1 MAGSVEHMAVAVE
14 LLREDQRQQ
23 GNFLKLKDPVHFV
36 LGNLAPDGIM
46 SRKGYVRSMKMHTH
60 FRDGI
65 PDWEFTR
72 VDHQEVFHQ
81 RIHSFCVQML
91 SDPALDRDLYLG
103 YVTHILTD
111 EIFMKTIRQE
121 FMEKIAAIG
130 LTDRDAETFEH
141 FTYDVNQIDFR
152 LGREYSG
159 IKRAENCLHCEDP
172 CSILEMVDPERKTDF
187 DAAKQ
192 ELEKVADLNVMK
204 QDPEKAAD
212 SDIVKPD
219 PERKTDFV
227 AAKPAERPAMITS
240 EELADSREWV
250 RNFFFDQAPAPQKPI
265 YYTYDRAVEFIGE
278 AAAFIKKKL
287 PEYI

>member
-23 GNFLKLKDPVHFV
+23 GSFLKLKDPVHFV

-72 VDHQEVFHQ
+72 EDHQKVFHQ
-81 RIHSFCVQML
+81 RIRSFCVQML
-91 SDPALDRDLYLG
+91 SEHALDQDLYLG

-152 LGREYSG
+152 LGREYPG
-159 IKRAENCLHCEDP
+159 IKRAEDCLRCEDS
-172 CSILEMVDPERKTDF
+172 CSILEMVEPERKADP

-192 ELEKVADLNVMK
+192 ELEKVAYLNV
-204 QDPEKAAD
+204 
-212 SDIVKPD
+212 VKPD
-219 PERKTDFV
+219 PEKVEDID
-227 AAKPAERPAMITS
+227 AAKPAERVAMITS

-250 RNFFFDQAPAPQKPI
+250 RNFFFDRAPAPQMPV

-278 AAAFIKKKL
+278 AAAFIKQKL

>member
-1 MAGSVEHMAVAVE
+1 
-14 LLREDQRQQ
+14 
-23 GNFLKLKDPVHFV
+23 
-36 LGNLAPDGIM
+36 M

-72 VDHQEVFHQ
+72 EDHQKVFHQ
-81 RIHSFCVQML
+81 RIRSFCAQML
-91 SDPALDRDLYLG
+91 SEPALDRDLYLG

-121 FMEKIAAIG
+121 FMEKIVAIG

-152 LGREYSG
+152 LGREYPG
-159 IKRAENCLHCEDP
+159 IKCAKDCLRCEDP
-172 CSILEMVDPERKTDF
+172 CSILEMVEPERKADP

-192 ELEKVADLNVMK
+192 ELEKVANLNV
-204 QDPEKAAD
+204 
-212 SDIVKPD
+212 VKPD
-219 PERKTDFV
+219 PEKVADLD
-227 AAKPAERPAMITS
+227 AAKPAERVEMITS

-250 RNFFFDQAPAPQKPI
+250 RNFFFDRAPAPQKPV

-278 AAAFIKKKL
+278 AAAFIKQKL

>member
-23 GNFLKLKDPVHFV
+23 GSFLKLKDPVHFV

-72 VDHQEVFHQ
+72 EDHQKVFHQ
-81 RIHSFCVQML
+81 RIRSFCVQML
-91 SDPALDRDLYLG
+91 SEHALDQDLYLG

-152 LGREYSG
+152 LGREYPG
-159 IKRAENCLHCEDP
+159 IKRAEDCLRCEDS
-172 CSILEMVDPERKTDF
+172 CSILEMVEPERKADP

-192 ELEKVADLNVMK
+192 ELEKVAYLNV
-204 QDPEKAAD
+204 
-212 SDIVKPD
+212 VKPD
-219 PERKTDFV
+219 PEKVEDID
-227 AAKPAERPAMITS
+227 AAKPAERVAMITS

-250 RNFFFDQAPAPQKPI
+250 GNFFFDRAPAPQKPV

-278 AAAFIKKKL
+278 AAAFIKQKL

>member
-23 GNFLKLKDPVHFV
+23 GSFLKLKDPVHFV

-72 VDHQEVFHQ
+72 EDHQKVFHQ
-81 RIHSFCVQML
+81 RIHSFCAQML
-91 SDPALDRDLYLG
+91 LEPALDRDLYLG

-130 LTDRDAETFEH
+130 LTDRDAETFEY

-152 LGREYSG
+152 LGREYPG
-159 IKRAENCLHCEDP
+159 IKCAKDCLRCEDP
-172 CSILEMVDPERKTDF
+172 CSILEMVEPERKADP

-192 ELEKVADLNVMK
+192 ELEKVANLNV
-204 QDPEKAAD
+204 
-212 SDIVKPD
+212 VKPD
-219 PERKTDFV
+219 PEKVADLD
-227 AAKPAERPAMITS
+227 AAKPAERVEMITS
-240 EELADSREWV
+240 EELADSREWI
-250 RNFFFDQAPAPQKPI
+250 RNFFFDRAPAPQKPV

-278 AAAFIKKKL
+278 AAAFIKQKL

>member
-23 GNFLKLKDPVHFV
+23 GSFLKLKDPVHFV

-72 VDHQEVFHQ
+72 EDHQKVFHQ
-81 RIHSFCVQML
+81 RIRSFCVQML
-91 SDPALDRDLYLG
+91 SEHALDQDLYLG

-152 LGREYSG
+152 LGREYPG
-159 IKRAENCLHCEDP
+159 IKRAEDCLRCEDS
-172 CSILEMVDPERKTDF
+172 CSILEMVEPERKADP

-192 ELEKVADLNVMK
+192 ELEKVAYINV
-204 QDPEKAAD
+204 
-212 SDIVKPD
+212 VKPD
-219 PERKTDFV
+219 PEKVEDID
-227 AAKPAERPAMITS
+227 AAKPAERVAMITS

-250 RNFFFDQAPAPQKPI
+250 RNFFFDQAPAPQKPV

-278 AAAFIKKKL
+278 AAAFIKQKL

>member
-23 GNFLKLKDPVHFV
+23 GSFLKLKDPVHFV

-72 VDHQEVFHQ
+72 EDHQKVFHQ
-81 RIHSFCVQML
+81 RIRSFCVQML
-91 SDPALDRDLYLG
+91 SEHALDQDLYLG

-152 LGREYSG
+152 LGREYPG
-159 IKRAENCLHCEDP
+159 IKRAEDCLRCEDS
-172 CSILEMVDPERKTDF
+172 CSILEMVEPERKADP

-192 ELEKVADLNVMK
+192 ELEKVAYLNV
-204 QDPEKAAD
+204 
-212 SDIVKPD
+212 VKPD
-219 PERKTDFV
+219 PEKV
-227 AAKPAERPAMITS
+227 ADLDVAKPAERAAMITS

-250 RNFFFDQAPAPQKPI
+250 RNFFFDRAPVPQKPV

-278 AAAFIKKKL
+278 AAAFIKQKL

>member
-23 GNFLKLKDPVHFV
+23 GSFLKLKDPVHFV

-72 VDHQEVFHQ
+72 EDHQKVFHQ
-81 RIHSFCVQML
+81 RIRSFCAQML
-91 SDPALDRDLYLG
+91 LEPALDRDLYLG

-152 LGREYSG
+152 LGREYPG
-159 IKRAENCLHCEDP
+159 IKCAKDCLRCEDP
-172 CSILEMVDPERKTDF
+172 CSILEMVEPERKADP

-192 ELEKVADLNVMK
+192 ELEKEAD
-204 QDPEKAAD
+204 
-212 SDIVKPD
+212 PD
-219 PERKTDFV
+219 
-227 AAKPAERPAMITS
+227 AAKPAERVEMITS

-250 RNFFFDQAPAPQKPI
+250 RNFFFDQAPAPQKPV

-278 AAAFIKKKL
+278 AAAFIKQKL

>member
-23 GNFLKLKDPVHFV
+23 GSFLKLKDPVHFV

-72 VDHQEVFHQ
+72 EDHQKVFHQ
-81 RIHSFCVQML
+81 RIRSFCVQML
-91 SDPALDRDLYLG
+91 SEHALDRDLYLG

-152 LGREYSG
+152 LGREYPG
-159 IKRAENCLHCEDP
+159 IKRAEDCLRCEDP
-172 CSILEMVDPERKTDF
+172 CSILEMVELERKADP

-192 ELEKVADLNVMK
+192 ELEKEAD
-204 QDPEKAAD
+204 
-212 SDIVKPD
+212 PD
-219 PERKTDFV
+219 
-227 AAKPAERPAMITS
+227 AAKPAERVAMITS

-250 RNFFFDQAPAPQKPI
+250 RNFFFDRAPAPQKPV

-278 AAAFIKKKL
+278 AAAFIKQKL

>member
-23 GNFLKLKDPVHFV
+23 GSFLKLKDPVHFV

-72 VDHQEVFHQ
+72 EDHQKVFHQ
-81 RIHSFCVQML
+81 RIRSFCVQML
-91 SDPALDRDLYLG
+91 SEHALDQDLYLG

-152 LGREYSG
+152 LGREYPG
-159 IKRAENCLHCEDP
+159 IKRAEDCLRCEDS
-172 CSILEMVDPERKTDF
+172 CSILEMVEPERKADP

-192 ELEKVADLNVMK
+192 ELEKVANLNV
-204 QDPEKAAD
+204 
-212 SDIVKPD
+212 VKPD
-219 PERKTDFV
+219 PEKV
-227 AAKPAERPAMITS
+227 ADLDVAKPAERAAMITS

-250 RNFFFDQAPAPQKPI
+250 RNFFFDRAPVPQKPV

-278 AAAFIKKKL
+278 AAAFIKQKL

>member
-23 GNFLKLKDPVHFV
+23 GSFLKLKDPVHFV

-72 VDHQEVFHQ
+72 EDHQKVFHQ
-81 RIHSFCVQML
+81 RIRSFCVQML
-91 SDPALDRDLYLG
+91 SEHALDQDLYLG

-141 FTYDVNQIDFR
+141 FTHDVNQIDFR
-152 LGREYSG
+152 LGREYPG
-159 IKRAENCLHCEDP
+159 IKRAEDCLRCEDS
-172 CSILEMVDPERKTDF
+172 CSILEMVEPERKADP

-192 ELEKVADLNVMK
+192 ELEKVAYLNV
-204 QDPEKAAD
+204 
-212 SDIVKPD
+212 VKPD
-219 PERKTDFV
+219 PEKVEDID
-227 AAKPAERPAMITS
+227 AAKPAERVAMITS

-250 RNFFFDQAPAPQKPI
+250 RNFFFDRAPAPQKPV

-278 AAAFIKKKL
+278 AAAFIKQKL

>member
-14 LLREDQRQQ
+14 LLREDQRQK
-23 GNFLKLKDPVHFV
+23 GSFLKLKDPVHFV

-72 VDHQEVFHQ
+72 EDHQKVFHQ
-81 RIHSFCVQML
+81 RIRSFCAQML
-91 SDPALDRDLYLG
+91 PEPALDRDLYLG

-152 LGREYSG
+152 LGREYPG
-159 IKRAENCLHCEDP
+159 IKRAEDCLRCEDS
-172 CSILEMVDPERKTDF
+172 CSILEMVEPERKADP

-192 ELEKVADLNVMK
+192 ELEKVAYLNV
-204 QDPEKAAD
+204 
-212 SDIVKPD
+212 VKPD
-219 PERKTDFV
+219 PEKVEDID
-227 AAKPAERPAMITS
+227 AAKPAERVAMITS

-250 RNFFFDQAPAPQKPI
+250 RNFFFDRAPAPQKPV

-278 AAAFIKKKL
+278 AVAFIKQKL

>member
-23 GNFLKLKDPVHFV
+23 GSFLKLKDPVHFV

-46 SRKGYVRSMKMHTH
+46 SRNGYVRSMKMHTH

-72 VDHQEVFHQ
+72 ADHQEVFHQ

-130 LTDRDAETFEH
+130 LTDRDAETFEY

-152 LGREYSG
+152 LGREYPG
-159 IKRAENCLHCEDP
+159 IKRAEDCLHCGDP
-172 CSILEMVDPERKTDF
+172 CSILEMVDPERKADP

-192 ELEKVADLNVMK
+192 EMEKVADLNVVK
-204 QDPEKAAD
+204 PDPEKAAD
-212 SDIVKPD
+212 PD
-219 PERKTDFV
+219 

-250 RNFFFDQAPAPQKPI
+250 RNFFFDQAPAPQKPV

-278 AAAFIKKKL
+278 AVAFIKQKL

>member
-23 GNFLKLKDPVHFV
+23 GSFLKLKDPVHFV

-72 VDHQEVFHQ
+72 EDHQKVFHQ
-81 RIHSFCVQML
+81 RIRSFCVQML
-91 SDPALDRDLYLG
+91 SEHALDRDLYLG

-130 LTDRDAETFEH
+130 LTDRDAETFEY

-152 LGREYSG
+152 LGREYPG
-159 IKRAENCLHCEDP
+159 IKRAEDCLRCEDS
-172 CSILEMVDPERKTDF
+172 CSILEMVEPERKADP
-187 DAAKQ
+187 DAARQ
-192 ELEKVADLNVMK
+192 ELEKVANLNM
-204 QDPEKAAD
+204 
-212 SDIVKPD
+212 VKPD
-219 PERKTDFV
+219 PKKVEDID
-227 AAKPAERPAMITS
+227 AAKPAERVAMITS

-250 RNFFFDQAPAPQKPI
+250 RNFFFDRAPAPQKPV

-278 AAAFIKKKL
+278 AVAFIKQKL

>member
-23 GNFLKLKDPVHFV
+23 GSFLKLKDPVHFV

-72 VDHQEVFHQ
+72 EDHQKVFHQ
-81 RIHSFCVQML
+81 RIRSFCAQML
-91 SDPALDRDLYLG
+91 LEPALDRDLYLG

-141 FTYDVNQIDFR
+141 FTYDVNQINFR
-152 LGREYSG
+152 LGSEYPG
-159 IKRAENCLHCEDP
+159 IKCAKDCLRCEDP
-172 CSILEMVDPERKTDF
+172 CSILEMVEPERKADP

-192 ELEKVADLNVMK
+192 ELEKVANLNV
-204 QDPEKAAD
+204 
-212 SDIVKPD
+212 VKPD
-219 PERKTDFV
+219 PEKVADLD
-227 AAKPAERPAMITS
+227 AAKPAERVEMITS

-250 RNFFFDQAPAPQKPI
+250 RNFFFDRAPAPQKPV

-278 AAAFIKKKL
+278 AAAFIKQKL

>member
-23 GNFLKLKDPVHFV
+23 GSFLKLKDPVHFV

-72 VDHQEVFHQ
+72 EDHQKVFHQ
-81 RIHSFCVQML
+81 RIHSFCAQML
-91 SDPALDRDLYLG
+91 LEPALDRDLYLG

-130 LTDRDAETFEH
+130 LTDRDAETFEY

-152 LGREYSG
+152 LGREYPG
-159 IKRAENCLHCEDP
+159 IKCAKDCLRCEDP
-172 CSILEMVDPERKTDF
+172 CSILEMVEPERK
-187 DAAKQ
+187 
-192 ELEKVADLNVMK
+192 AD
-204 QDPEKAAD
+204 
-212 SDIVKPD
+212 PD
-219 PERKTDFV
+219 
-227 AAKPAERPAMITS
+227 AAKPAERAAMIIS

-250 RNFFFDQAPAPQKPI
+250 RNFFFDRAPAPQKPV

-278 AAAFIKKKL
+278 AAAFIKQKL

>member
-23 GNFLKLKDPVHFV
+23 GSFLKLKDPVHFV

-72 VDHQEVFHQ
+72 EDHQKVFHQ
-81 RIHSFCVQML
+81 RIRSFCAQML
-91 SDPALDRDLYLG
+91 SEPALDRDLYLG

-152 LGREYSG
+152 LGREYPG
-159 IKRAENCLHCEDP
+159 IKRAEDCLRCEDP
-172 CSILEMVDPERKTDF
+172 CSILEMVEPERK
-187 DAAKQ
+187 
-192 ELEKVADLNVMK
+192 AD
-204 QDPEKAAD
+204 
-212 SDIVKPD
+212 PD
-219 PERKTDFV
+219 
-227 AAKPAERPAMITS
+227 AAKPAERAAMITS

-250 RNFFFDQAPAPQKPI
+250 RNFFFDQALAPQKPV
-265 YYTYDRAVEFIGE
+265 YYTYDRAAEFIGE
-278 AAAFIKKKL
+278 AAAFIKQKL

>member
-23 GNFLKLKDPVHFV
+23 GSFLKLKDPVHFV

-46 SRKGYVRSMKMHTH
+46 SRKGYVRSRKMHTH

-72 VDHQEVFHQ
+72 EDHQKVFHQ
-81 RIHSFCVQML
+81 RIRSFCAQML
-91 SDPALDRDLYLG
+91 LEPALDRDLYLG

-121 FMEKIAAIG
+121 FMEKIVAIG

-152 LGREYSG
+152 LGREYPG
-159 IKRAENCLHCEDP
+159 IKCAKDCLRCEDP
-172 CSILEMVDPERKTDF
+172 CSILEMVEPERKADP

-192 ELEKVADLNVMK
+192 ELEKVANLNV
-204 QDPEKAAD
+204 
-212 SDIVKPD
+212 VKPD
-219 PERKTDFV
+219 PEKVADLD
-227 AAKPAERPAMITS
+227 AAKPAERVEMITS
-240 EELADSREWV
+240 EELADSRGWV
-250 RNFFFDQAPAPQKPI
+250 RNFFFDRAPAPQKPV

-278 AAAFIKKKL
+278 AAAFIKQKL

>member
-23 GNFLKLKDPVHFV
+23 GSFLKLKDPVHFV

-72 VDHQEVFHQ
+72 EDHQKVFHQ
-81 RIHSFCVQML
+81 RIRSFCVQML
-91 SDPALDRDLYLG
+91 SEHALDQDLYLG

-152 LGREYSG
+152 LGREYPG
-159 IKRAENCLHCEDP
+159 IKRAEDCLRCEDS
-172 CSILEMVDPERKTDF
+172 CSILEMVEPERKADP

-192 ELEKVADLNVMK
+192 ELEKVAYLNV
-204 QDPEKAAD
+204 
-212 SDIVKPD
+212 VKPD
-219 PERKTDFV
+219 PEKVEDID
-227 AAKPAERPAMITS
+227 AAKPAERVAMITS

-250 RNFFFDQAPAPQKPI
+250 RNFFFDRAPAPQKPV
-265 YYTYDRAVEFIGE
+265 YYTYDREVEFIGE
-278 AAAFIKKKL
+278 AAAFIKQKL

>member
-23 GNFLKLKDPVHFV
+23 GSFLKLKDPVHFV

-72 VDHQEVFHQ
+72 EDHQKVFHQ
-81 RIHSFCVQML
+81 RIRSFCAQML
-91 SDPALDRDLYLG
+91 LEPALDRDLYLG

-121 FMEKIAAIG
+121 FMEKIVAIG

-152 LGREYSG
+152 LGREYPG
-159 IKRAENCLHCEDP
+159 IKCAKDCLRCEDP
-172 CSILEMVDPERKTDF
+172 CSILEMVEPERKADP

-192 ELEKVADLNVMK
+192 ELEKVANLNV
-204 QDPEKAAD
+204 
-212 SDIVKPD
+212 VKPD
-219 PERKTDFV
+219 PEKVADLD
-227 AAKPAERPAMITS
+227 AAKPAERVEMIIS
-240 EELADSREWV
+240 EELADSRGWV
-250 RNFFFDQAPAPQKPI
+250 RNFFFDRAPAPQKPV

-278 AAAFIKKKL
+278 AAAFIKQKL

>member
-23 GNFLKLKDPVHFV
+23 GSFLKLKDPVHFV

-72 VDHQEVFHQ
+72 EDHQKVFHQ
-81 RIHSFCVQML
+81 RIRGFCAQML
-91 SDPALDRDLYLG
+91 LEPALDRDLYLG

-152 LGREYSG
+152 LGREYPG
-159 IKRAENCLHCEDP
+159 IKRAEDCLRCEDP
-172 CSILEMVDPERKTDF
+172 CSILEMV
-187 DAAKQ
+187 
-192 ELEKVADLNVMK
+192 
-204 QDPEKAAD
+204 
-212 SDIVKPD
+212 KPD
-219 PERKTDFV
+219 PEKVEDLD
-227 AAKPAERPAMITS
+227 AAKPAERAAMITS

-250 RNFFFDQAPAPQKPI
+250 RNFFFDQAPAPQKPV

-278 AAAFIKKKL
+278 AAAFIKQKL

>member
-14 LLREDQRQQ
+14 LLREDQRKQ
-23 GNFLKLKDPVHFV
+23 GSFLKLKDPVHFV

-72 VDHQEVFHQ
+72 EDHQKVFHQ
-81 RIHSFCVQML
+81 RILSFCAQML
-91 SDPALDRDLYLG
+91 LEPALDRDLYLG

-121 FMEKIAAIG
+121 FMEKIVAIG

-152 LGREYSG
+152 LGREYPG
-159 IKRAENCLHCEDP
+159 IKCAKDCLRCEDP
-172 CSILEMVDPERKTDF
+172 CSILEMVEPERKADP

-192 ELEKVADLNVMK
+192 ELEKVANLNV
-204 QDPEKAAD
+204 
-212 SDIVKPD
+212 VKPD
-219 PERKTDFV
+219 PEKVADLD
-227 AAKPAERPAMITS
+227 AAKPAERVEMITS

-250 RNFFFDQAPAPQKPI
+250 RNFFFDRAPAPQKPV

-278 AAAFIKKKL
+278 AAAFIKQKL

>member
-23 GNFLKLKDPVHFV
+23 GSFLKLKDPVHFV

-72 VDHQEVFHQ
+72 EDHQKVFHQ
-81 RIHSFCVQML
+81 RIRSFCAQML
-91 SDPALDRDLYLG
+91 LEPALDRDLYLG

-152 LGREYSG
+152 LGREYPG
-159 IKRAENCLHCEDP
+159 IKRAEDCLRCEDS
-172 CSILEMVDPERKTDF
+172 CSILEMVGPERKADP
-187 DAAKQ
+187 DAARQ
-192 ELEKVADLNVMK
+192 ELEKVANLNV
-204 QDPEKAAD
+204 
-212 SDIVKPD
+212 VKPD
-219 PERKTDFV
+219 SEKVADLD
-227 AAKPAERPAMITS
+227 AAKPAERAAMITS

-250 RNFFFDQAPAPQKPI
+250 RNFFFDQAPAPQKPV

-278 AAAFIKKKL
+278 AAAFIKQKL

>member
-23 GNFLKLKDPVHFV
+23 GSFLKLKDPVHFV

-72 VDHQEVFHQ
+72 EDHQKVFHQ
-81 RIHSFCVQML
+81 RIRSFCAQML
-91 SDPALDRDLYLG
+91 LEPALDRDLYLG

-121 FMEKIAAIG
+121 FMEKSVAIG

-152 LGREYSG
+152 LGREYPG
-159 IKRAENCLHCEDP
+159 IKCAKDCLRCEDP
-172 CSILEMVDPERKTDF
+172 CSILEMVEPERKADP

-192 ELEKVADLNVMK
+192 ELEKVANLNV
-204 QDPEKAAD
+204 
-212 SDIVKPD
+212 VKPD
-219 PERKTDFV
+219 PEKVADLD
-227 AAKPAERPAMITS
+227 AAKPAERVEMITS
-240 EELADSREWV
+240 EELADSRGWV
-250 RNFFFDQAPAPQKPI
+250 RNFFFDRAPAPQKPV

-278 AAAFIKKKL
+278 AAAFIKQKL

>member
-23 GNFLKLKDPVHFV
+23 GSFLKLKDPVHFV

-72 VDHQEVFHQ
+72 EDHQKVFHQ
-81 RIHSFCVQML
+81 RIRSFCVQML
-91 SDPALDRDLYLG
+91 SEHALDQDLYLG

-152 LGREYSG
+152 LGREYPG
-159 IKRAENCLHCEDP
+159 IKRAEDCLRCEDS
-172 CSILEMVDPERKTDF
+172 CSILEMVEPERKADP

-192 ELEKVADLNVMK
+192 ELEKVAYLNV
-204 QDPEKAAD
+204 
-212 SDIVKPD
+212 VKPD
-219 PERKTDFV
+219 AEKVEDID
-227 AAKPAERPAMITS
+227 AAKPAERVAMITS

-250 RNFFFDQAPAPQKPI
+250 RNFFFDRAPAPQKPV

-278 AAAFIKKKL
+278 AAAFIKQKL

>member
-23 GNFLKLKDPVHFV
+23 GSFLKLKDPVHFV

-72 VDHQEVFHQ
+72 EDHQKVFHQ
-81 RIHSFCVQML
+81 RIRSFCVQML
-91 SDPALDRDLYLG
+91 SEHALDQDLYLG

-152 LGREYSG
+152 LGREYPG
-159 IKRAENCLHCEDP
+159 IKRAEDCLRCEDS
-172 CSILEMVDPERKTDF
+172 CSILEMVEPERKADP

-192 ELEKVADLNVMK
+192 ELEKVAYLNV
-204 QDPEKAAD
+204 
-212 SDIVKPD
+212 VKPD
-219 PERKTDFV
+219 PEKVEDID
-227 AAKPAERPAMITS
+227 AAKPAERVAMITS

-250 RNFFFDQAPAPQKPI
+250 RNFFFDQAPAPQKPV

-278 AAAFIKKKL
+278 AAAFIKQKL

>member
-23 GNFLKLKDPVHFV
+23 GSFLKLKDPVHFV

-72 VDHQEVFHQ
+72 EDHQKVFHQ
-81 RIHSFCVQML
+81 RIRSFCAQML
-91 SDPALDRDLYLG
+91 LEPALDRDLYLG

-121 FMEKIAAIG
+121 FMEKIVAIG

-152 LGREYSG
+152 LGREYPG
-159 IKRAENCLHCEDP
+159 IKCAKDCLRCEDP
-172 CSILEMVDPERKTDF
+172 CSILEMVEPERKADP

-192 ELEKVADLNVMK
+192 ELEKVANLNV
-204 QDPEKAAD
+204 
-212 SDIVKPD
+212 VKPD
-219 PERKTDFV
+219 PEKVADLD
-227 AAKPAERPAMITS
+227 AAKPAERVEMITS
-240 EELADSREWV
+240 EGLADSRGWV
-250 RNFFFDQAPAPQKPI
+250 RNFFFDRAPAPQKPV

-278 AAAFIKKKL
+278 AAAFIKQKL

>member
-14 LLREDQRQQ
+14 LLREDQRQK
-23 GNFLKLKDPVHFV
+23 GSFLKLKDPVHFV

-72 VDHQEVFHQ
+72 DDHQKVFHQ
-81 RIHSFCVQML
+81 RIRSFCAQML
-91 SDPALDRDLYLG
+91 PEPALDRDLYLG

-152 LGREYSG
+152 LGREYPG
-159 IKRAENCLHCEDP
+159 IKRAEDCLRCEDS
-172 CSILEMVDPERKTDF
+172 CSILEMVEPERKADP

-192 ELEKVADLNVMK
+192 ELEKVAYLNV
-204 QDPEKAAD
+204 
-212 SDIVKPD
+212 VKPD
-219 PERKTDFV
+219 PEKVEDID
-227 AAKPAERPAMITS
+227 AAKPAERVAMITS

-250 RNFFFDQAPAPQKPI
+250 RNFFFDRAPAPQKPV

-278 AAAFIKKKL
+278 AVAFIKQKL

>member
-14 LLREDQRQQ
+14 LLREDQRKQ
-23 GNFLKLKDPVHFV
+23 GSFLKLKDPVHFV

-72 VDHQEVFHQ
+72 EDHQKVFHQ
-81 RIHSFCVQML
+81 RIRSFCAQML
-91 SDPALDRDLYLG
+91 LEPALDRDLYLG

-152 LGREYSG
+152 LGREYPG
-159 IKRAENCLHCEDP
+159 IKCAKDCLRCEDP
-172 CSILEMVDPERKTDF
+172 CSILEMVEPERKADP

-192 ELEKVADLNVMK
+192 ELEKVANLNV
-204 QDPEKAAD
+204 
-212 SDIVKPD
+212 VKPD
-219 PERKTDFV
+219 PEKVADLD
-227 AAKPAERPAMITS
+227 AAKPAERVEMITS
-240 EELADSREWV
+240 EELADSRERV
-250 RNFFFDQAPAPQKPI
+250 RNFLFDQAPEPQKPV

-278 AAAFIKKKL
+278 AAAFIKQKL

>member
-23 GNFLKLKDPVHFV
+23 GGFLKLKNPVHFV

-72 VDHQEVFHQ
+72 EDHQKVFHQ
-81 RIHSFCVQML
+81 RIRSFCAQML
-91 SDPALDRDLYLG
+91 LEPALDRDLYLG

-152 LGREYSG
+152 LGREYPG
-159 IKRAENCLHCEDP
+159 IKRAEDCLRCEDS
-172 CSILEMVDPERKTDF
+172 CSILEMVEPERKADP
-187 DAAKQ
+187 DAARQ
-192 ELEKVADLNVMK
+192 ELEKVANLNV
-204 QDPEKAAD
+204 
-212 SDIVKPD
+212 VKPD
-219 PERKTDFV
+219 SEKVADLD
-227 AAKPAERPAMITS
+227 AAKPAERVEMITS

-250 RNFFFDQAPAPQKPI
+250 RNFFFDRAPAPQKPV
-265 YYTYDRAVEFIGE
+265 YYTYNRAVEFIGE
-278 AAAFIKKKL
+278 AAAFIKQKL